1 MTIKYNRVWT
11 LILQAVAITAC
22 VVACTPAQQ
31 RNQEPSGVLSQA
43 AVVTF
48 ASPRFNVAPASVIA
62 WHSNIGIFGNTDA
75 ALDNATVDN
84 LRRQIEAQLVARGFR
99 ISRDTGQG
107 DYLLSGAIVL
117 GDAMSER
124 ELAAAFNLQPS
135 LLTNQAYET
144 GTLVLR
150 LLKPGSLST
159 QWQGTVEIYRDPG
172 QSPRVRQERA
182 TMAVRRLVN
191 QIPR

>member
-1 MTIKYNRVWT
+1 MTIKYNRMYKIIMRFA
-11 LILQAVAITAC
+11 LITVCVA
-22 VVACTPAQQ
+22 ACTPAQQ
-31 RNQEPSGVLSQA
+31 GNQKLPGALSQA

-62 WHSNIGIFGNTDA
+62 WHSNIGVFGNTDA

-84 LRRQIEAQLVARGFR
+84 LRRQIETQLVARGFR
-99 ISRDTGQG
+99 VSRSAGQG

-124 ELAAAFNLQPS
+124 DLAAAFNLQPS
-135 LLTNQAYET
+135 LLTSQAYET

-159 QWQGTVEIYRDPG
+159 QWHGTVEIYRDPS
-172 QSPRVRQERA
+172 QPLKVRLERGE
-182 TMAVRRLVN
+182 MAVRRLVN